1 MFKWLCNID
10 LTWMWAIYSKLPTG
24 RLTDM
29 STPKIESDFSVLTSS
44 AERKIAKN
52 KLNNGQHV
60 VVLPL
65 DAIKY
70 LTQLSFDREPKEV
83 LVKRL
88 EVKRELKHKYYK
100 QYNDYRALPK
110 DQIDP
115 DNLKMYKMLHHNTIV
130 QTTCIEL
137 YLLEV

>member
-1 MFKWLCNID
+1 MFKWLNNID
-10 LTWMWAIYSKLPTG
+10 LTWMWASHSKLPTG

-29 STPKIESDFSVLTSS
+29 STPKIESDFSVLTSN
-44 AERKIAKN
+44 AERKIAEN

-70 LTQLSFDREPKEV
+70 LTKLTFNREPKED
-83 LVKRL
+83 LVKL
-88 EVKRELKHKYYK
+88 LKDKRKLKSKYRK
-100 QYNDYRALPK
+100 QYNAYKVLPE

-115 DNLKMYKMLHHNTIV
+115 YILKMYKMLHNNVIV
-130 QTTCIEL
+130 QVTCIEL